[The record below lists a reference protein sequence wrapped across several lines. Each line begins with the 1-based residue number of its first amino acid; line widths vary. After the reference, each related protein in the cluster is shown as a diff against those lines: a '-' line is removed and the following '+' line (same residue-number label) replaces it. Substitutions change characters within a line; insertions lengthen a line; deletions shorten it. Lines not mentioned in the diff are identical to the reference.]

1 MSRIRIL
8 CVDDH
13 PMVLEGIATMIG
25 RQLDL
30 QLVATAES
38 GEAAV
43 EIFRRH
49 KPDVTIMDLQLPG
62 ISGLEAIRRIRTEDA
77 QAKIIVLTMFN
88 GDEDIYRALSAGAT
102 TYLLKDV
109 HSSELLHTIRDVHA
123 GRTSLPPKVA
133 SLLAV
138 HDDHPPL
145 TPREVEVVRL
155 LARGFRNKDIANS
168 LRITEQTA
176 KVHVK
181 NILAKLN
188 VMDRSAAISTALRRG
203 IIHLE

>member
-1 MSRIRIL
+1 
-8 CVDDH
+8 
-13 PMVLEGIATMIG
+13 MVLEGIATIIG

-30 QLVATAES
+30 QLVATAAS
-38 GEAAV
+38 GEGAV
-43 EIFRRH
+43 EAFRHH

-62 ISGLEAIRRIRTEDA
+62 VSGLEAIRRIRGEDA
-77 QAKIIVLTMFN
+77 QAKIIVLTMFR

-109 HSSELLHTIRDVHA
+109 HSSELLHTIREVYA
-123 GRTSLPPKVA
+123 GRTILPSNVA
-133 SLLAV
+133 SLLAA
-138 HDDHPPL
+138 HDDHAPL
-145 TPREVEVVRL
+145 TPREIEVIRL
-155 LARGFRNKDIANS
+155 LARGLRNKDIAIS

-181 NILAKLN
+181 NILAKLH